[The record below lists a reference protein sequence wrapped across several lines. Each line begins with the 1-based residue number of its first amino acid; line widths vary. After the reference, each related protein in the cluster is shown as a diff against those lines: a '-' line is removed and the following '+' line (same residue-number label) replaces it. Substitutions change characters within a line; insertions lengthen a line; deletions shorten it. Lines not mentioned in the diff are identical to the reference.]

1 MYKEAFEK
9 LELEEIAT
17 ILEEVN
23 PHFGGLVFDPV
34 QTTILAW
41 DMPFYKG
48 YRFLDIADHTAMP
61 ALQRFAIYKPGE
73 VIVIDFT
80 NEPIYALNQ
89 KAPLHLTEDN
99 IEDYIRFFFTYVRG
113 RHGRFLIV
121 ENVDDIAWKEDP
133 PPAARKAIAGMMCSI
148 TMNGHG
154 EDGAYDLEACMIFK
168 DSLFKSKVAVDAK
181 GFVKLSNEELLI
193 EDMPVLDDMLG
204 Q

>member
-9 LELEEIAT
+9 LELEDIAT

-23 PHFGGLVFDPV
+23 PHFDGLAFDPV
-34 QTTILAW
+34 QTTILSW
-41 DMPFYKG
+41 DIPFYEG

-61 ALQRFAIYKPGE
+61 PLQRFAIYKPGE
-73 VIVIDFT
+73 VIVLDFT

-89 KAPLHLTEDN
+89 KAPVHLTEGN

-133 PPAARKAIAGMMCSI
+133 PPAARKAIAAMMCSI
-148 TMNGHG
+148 SLKEIG
-154 EDGAYDLEACMIFK
+154 EDGVFDLEVCMIFK
-168 DSLFKSKVAVDAK
+168 DSLFKSKVSVDPK

-193 EDMPVLDDMLG
+193 EDMPVLDDTLG

>member
-9 LELEEIAT
+9 LELEDIAT

-23 PHFGGLVFDPV
+23 PHFDGLVFDPV
-34 QTTILAW
+34 QTTILSW
-41 DMPFYKG
+41 DMPFYEG

-61 ALQRFAIYKPGE
+61 PLQRFVIYKPGE
-73 VIVIDFT
+73 VIVLDFT

-89 KAPLHLTEDN
+89 KAPIHLTESN

-121 ENVDDIAWKEDP
+121 ENVDDIAWKEEP
-133 PPAARKAIAGMMCSI
+133 PPAARKAIAAMMCSI
-148 TMNGHG
+148 TLKEIG
-154 EDGAYDLEACMIFK
+154 EDGVFDLEVCMIFK
-168 DSLFKSKVAVDAK
+168 DSLFKSKVSVDPK

-193 EDMPVLDDMLG
+193 EDMPVLDDTLG